1 MRSLFRL
8 LGDVDT
14 FFFPATCFLCG
25 AALRRS
31 RIVLVCR
38 GCRATFAPVHDSA
51 CLLCRAA
58 GREALGFTAGR
69 ECADPAHAAYRV
81 HAAVQMIPP
90 ADRLVH
96 ALKFHDRPEMGAT
109 MALLMSRRLAA
120 NRSREWSLVTPLPL
134 HRTRE
139 RERGYNQGLILA
151 EPLARRLRAGLEP
164 RLLTRARATGRQ
176 ADLDY
181 TARAANVAGAFRL
194 RERRQAPRAR
204 QLAGRSVLVVD
215 DVATT
220 GHTLVA
226 AIAAILEGGAESAGA
241 VVFALA

>member
-1 MRSLFRL
+1 MRFTRL
-8 LGDVDT
+8 LGDIDT
-14 FFFPATCFLCG
+14 FFFPAVCYLCDTP
-25 AALRRS
+25 LRRS
-31 RIVLVCR
+31 RVLLVCR
-38 GCRATFAPVHDSA
+38 SCRASFVAVHGSA
-51 CLLCRAA
+51 CLICRAV

-69 ECADPAHAAYRV
+69 ECVDPAHASYRV
-81 HAAVQMIPP
+81 HAAVQMVPP

-109 MALLMSRRLAA
+109 MALLMARRLAA
-120 NRSREWSLVTPLPL
+120 NHCRDWSLVTPLPL

-139 RERGYNQGLILA
+139 RERGYNQGLVLA
-151 EPLARRLRAGLEP
+151 EPLARRLGAELEP

-194 RERRQAPRAR
+194 RERRQAALSAR
-204 QLAGRSVLVVD
+204 LAGRRVLLVD

-220 GHTLVA
+220 GHTLVV
-226 AIAAILEGGAESAGA
+226 AIAAVLEGGAESAGA